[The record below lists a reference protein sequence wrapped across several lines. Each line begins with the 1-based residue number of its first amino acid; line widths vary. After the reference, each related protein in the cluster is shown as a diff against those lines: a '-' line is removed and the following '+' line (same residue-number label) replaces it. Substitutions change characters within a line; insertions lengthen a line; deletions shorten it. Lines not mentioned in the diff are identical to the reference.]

1 MTMAAEKVTDKTLVE
16 KAAVEK
22 SVTEKRVAEKTVVEK
37 RRALGRGLESLLPG
51 PRAVPLPVSVPAADQ
66 AADLEP
72 AGLHPDGRPGALR
85 PSAQGQASVPTQD
98 AAAAADVVAEIIPGI
113 QAQAAVGDQVLH
125 VRLDQLEPN
134 PYQTRSRMSEEDL
147 EELAES
153 IQANGVLQP
162 VIVRLKKDS
171 PKGDT
176 RYVLIA
182 GERRWRASQL
192 AKLETI
198 PAMVRQVS
206 NQQAMEMTIIENLQ
220 RQDLNCMDQA
230 RAFSRMSQE
239 FGLTQEEIGRRTG
252 CARETVSNYMRLLKL
267 PGRVQGY
274 LDQGQIDFSHAR
286 LLLRLQDPLVM
297 ERMAERVIT
306 KHLSPDQLE
315 WIVMDVTLPVEGAAE
330 ARRSARW
337 VDPNVRAA
345 QTDLQR
351 LLGVRVKIRDRRGKG
366 KITIEYASLEDF
378 DRVITML
385 KGKRE

>member
-1 MTMAAEKVTDKTLVE
+1 MTTAAEKVADKTLVE
-16 KAAVEK
+16 QAAVEK
-22 SVTEKRVAEKTVVEK
+22 TVTEKTVVEK

-51 PRAVPLPVSVPAADQ
+51 PRVVPLPVSVPAAGQ
-66 AADLEP
+66 AADLE
-72 AGLHPDGRPGALR
+72 AGGLRPDGRPG
-85 PSAQGQASVPTQD
+85 SAVATQAVPMP
-98 AAAAADVVAEIIPGI
+98 ADVISQAGHTQAAPAPAASEVVVEVIPGI

-134 PYQTRSRMSEEDL
+134 PYQTRSRMSDEEL

-162 VIVRLKKDS
+162 VIVRPKKD
-171 PKGDT
+171 G

-192 AKLETI
+192 AQRETI

-274 LDQGQIDFSHAR
+274 LDQGQIEFSHAR
-286 LLLRLQDPLVM
+286 LLLRLQDPAVM